1 MSCVNTIMA
10 TEVRVFV
17 LRHLGLLETAG
28 ASQNKSVATILV
40 SIGNWKC
47 FLLVK
52 KKEFNYFT
60 RIVYSA
66 KKLPTQ
72 LPQCLTRIQIVFRRG
87 SVPDPARGAYD
98 APTNPL
104 VGWGGGYPVPIPH
117 TLDAFGV

>member
-1 MSCVNTIMA
+1 MA
-10 TEVRVFV
+10 TEVLVFV

-40 SIGNWKC
+40 SIGRLEM
-47 FLLVK
+47 FSVGE

-72 LPQCLTRIQIVFRRG
+72 LPQCLTRLPIQIVFRRG

-98 APTNPL
+98 APANPL